1 MYGLNRGMPESAVL
15 SLAKPTFSASPEAR
29 ERARQVERS
38 IRQTLAQATKLKDI
52 SFQAAVDLAEST
64 SSPEQSA
71 ESRARAQA
79 IIALIKSWSE
89 ACTIVRI
96 TRGKPLPGSLRPES
110 KPKKSKSKPLTFT
123 EQA

>member
-1 MYGLNRGMPESAVL
+1 MLALAEQPQPEPQSPA
-15 SLAKPTFSASPEAR
+15 TPEAR
-29 ERARQVERS
+29 KRGREVEQS
-38 IRQTLAQATKLKDI
+38 IRRTLAQATKLKDI
-52 SFQAAVDLAEST
+52 SFQAAVDLAESV

-110 KPKKSKSKPLTFT
+110 KPTKRKQQPTMFSETKP
-123 EQA
+123 E